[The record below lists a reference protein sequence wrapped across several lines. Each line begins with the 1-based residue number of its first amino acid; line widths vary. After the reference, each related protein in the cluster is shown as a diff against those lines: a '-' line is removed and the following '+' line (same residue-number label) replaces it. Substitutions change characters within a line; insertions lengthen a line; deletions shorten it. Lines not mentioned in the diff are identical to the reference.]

1 MKRKKFVL
9 SNTKLAS
16 MNPGYLVPIGIQE
29 VLPGDSFRHSTNAL
43 IRLSPLVNPV
53 MHPVHAKIVHWYVP
67 NRIIWDEWQEFI
79 TGGADGNDASVLPT
93 ISSGDGF
100 AVGSLADYLGL
111 PTGVAGLEVNALPF
125 RAYAKIFNEFY
136 RDQDLV
142 DPVGLSTDSGSDS
155 QTNTALLRPAW
166 EKDYF
171 TTARPWTQKGPEVVL
186 PLGTSA
192 PVVFNSANSS
202 VDGKNAYL
210 AYDAGSVAKTFY
222 GTASA
227 STAQIPP
234 NTVNL
239 LETDLS
245 VATAATVPQLREA
258 MALQRYGENRARYGS
273 RYNEYLAQAFGVRIP
288 DDRLQ
293 LPEYLGGAT
302 QTIQFSEIVQTA
314 PTDNSPLGSLAGH
327 GIGALRSNAYNKF
340 FIEHGYV
347 LSFMIVKPKTIYV
360 QGLHRHW
367 MRRIKEEFYT
377 PELAHIGQQEVFTRE
392 LYAAAPEDEVFGYI
406 DRYDE
411 YRRTPST
418 VAGNFRDT
426 MDDWHFARIF
436 ANKPVLN
443 ADFVTCNP
451 SNRPFAVQDNSL
463 DQLQVMAYHKLIAR
477 RPIASS
483 TSFIR

>member
-16 MNPGYLVPIGIQE
+16 MNPGFLVPIGLQE

-67 NRIIWDEWQEFI
+67 NRILWDEWQDFI
-79 TGGADGNDASVLPT
+79 TGGSDGNDSSVLPV

-142 DPVGLSTDSGSDS
+142 DPVGLSTDSGSDTE
-155 QTNTALLRPAW
+155 TNTDLLRPAW

-186 PLGTSA
+186 PLGISA
-192 PVVFNSANSS
+192 PVVSANYQSS
-202 VDGKNAYL
+202 GLAVAVPGSKNASFL
-210 AYDAGSVAKTFY
+210 PVGSAGNYKWGGPGDDNALY
-222 GTASA
+222 
-227 STAQIPP
+227 
-234 NTVNL
+234 
-239 LETDLS
+239 TDLS
-245 VATAATVPQLREA
+245 EATAATVPQLREA

-314 PTDNSPLGSLAGH
+314 PTDNAPLGSLAGH

-347 LSFMIVKPKTIYV
+347 FSFMIVKPKTIYV

-392 LYAAAPEDEVFGYI
+392 LYASAPEDEVFGYI

-436 ANKPVLN
+436 ASKPVLN

-451 SNRPFAVQDNSL
+451 TNRPFAVQDDSL